1 MKHQLSRGK
10 AAVLGL
16 MAGMVAGLAM
26 TVAML
31 LLAWLF
37 GVATPIAIIGDRLSV
52 FISPGPF
59 LALMG
64 RVGGYNHLKQ
74 LGVGGTIAGMLLVS
88 GLGGLIYGLMMRS
101 RSKSSIVSRRRM
113 TLTDLPSTS
122 TSAALRREL

>member
-16 MAGMVAGLAM
+16 MAGLVAGLAM

-52 FISPGPF
+52 FI
-59 LALMG
+59 
-64 RVGGYNHLKQ
+64 
-74 LGVGGTIAGMLLVS
+74 
-88 GLGGLIYGLMMRS
+88 
-101 RSKSSIVSRRRM
+101 
-113 TLTDLPSTS
+113 
-122 TSAALRREL
+122 